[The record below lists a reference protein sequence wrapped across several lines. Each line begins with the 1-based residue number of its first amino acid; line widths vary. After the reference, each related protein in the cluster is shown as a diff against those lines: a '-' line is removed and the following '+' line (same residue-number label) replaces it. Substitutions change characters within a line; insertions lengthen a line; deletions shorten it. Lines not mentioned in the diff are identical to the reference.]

1 MTQNEQFQNQ
11 VTTDDISGT
20 LAENSR
26 DISIQDQIKQRDKEE
41 IDSLNPNLLTQ
52 EQIQQRSNEYNAR
65 GSQLLD
71 IMKQQQ
77 SEQITKSVHQAIMDQ
92 ASFDIEDRER
102 ELGVEANRQEQ
113 LLRLNQ
119 QQQID
124 NAYLDNQ
131 YAHENIDLI
140 RAYKNNLS
148 VRNMSNTPLNY
159 DKQLQDEANLQKLQA
174 NQKLN
179 QRLDEIDLNTEYQR
193 AMNNVNLNSIR
204 AKMGLELEKA
214 KRQIRISNKSL
225 GSSSNL
231 AQMLNNVSGDSI
243 QFYTWTDSLISGAAR
258 SVDSFLNIA
267 GGNNMLQDMLGW
279 EYASRTG
286 GVGNWFDRFTL
297 DDLGAMALN
306 SIPEMVAIGL
316 SMGIGG
322 VATLGARGV
331 AAGLAN
337 AAAGTNVARALKF
350 ADSLTNAATKLSMG
364 STTAALEGSSAL
376 RIAANTIRRGIT
388 DPKVY
393 TSLATIGGGVLVD
406 GSRRANDLATQRAEK
421 TGEPKDVT
429 LEDFINGLAM
439 SALDVAG
446 GAATAG
452 VGYGLSRMTKAILPE
467 SKLASRAV
475 TGATVLTGIGVEGA
489 TETLQTYLENL
500 GLNSYEYPNL
510 FDILSSDNPAYDSIK
525 RELADSF
532 TYGAAMGAGFTT
544 AGGLVGAAQKAM
556 SRPTG
561 ITTASS
567 DFSKVEKLEK
577 ALNLYKDKLDEISK
591 LEADENTDPEVLQE
605 AKDMVAE
612 MKEDLQQRVGDSVDL
627 DKLNTE
633 GEWKKVQD
641 FIRDKKVESAE
652 EVIAKTEIDSTDNR
666 PDSVKEPETAKT
678 LDEVGEDLAK
688 KEDEQLVAEA
698 LGENTTTA
706 PVKGAIKKGKKEV
719 AAEYAGKALQGTKNA
734 LTGAAHMVGDV
745 TTRAV
750 ASVFGDSVDKQGV
763 DTKENKQT
771 KKGVIAALKEANKK
785 SHKGD
790 ENAQKALDRIFDL
803 ASNPKAITGLL
814 RELRNNPEVRANF
827 IDALSKGD
835 VDTMN
840 NLIKD
845 RLTETAKNLNA
856 KQFVNLVDVYERISG
871 GVNTAEDITTAISS
885 FKDDGGFVS
894 TVKQM
899 FLKNR
904 DEGKTKQVM
913 DILAKKL
920 MTRLMPK
927 KDDNTITLVDP
938 DVRYKFFKLIDS
950 LDLTT
955 EEKTAFKQFYTT
967 LDTGSIN
974 LDDLISGK
982 IELVPRPFEALSMI
996 LQYVKE
1002 DVTRL
1007 IENPS
1012 EVPDIVLSYSK
1023 ALTNLMQNIQL
1034 PELNEQQTI
1043 AFNNMKKVLADYE
1056 SELNGT
1062 TTEDINKVIQENVHA
1077 LPSEYQTA
1085 FKGMD
1090 TLYTIREAIA
1100 TQRES
1105 ILDLKREW
1113 ENLKPNDSKSM
1124 GSLFNRLTNLFK
1136 RYFNINL
1143 NIDPSKVKPML
1154 DSMASF
1160 YDALLVDLNK
1170 LEKVLSSNLDLDY
1183 VSRLPSDSRAYL
1195 GNISVAYNRVS
1206 NYSNEEIGN
1215 VLVEAL
1221 DHLPFK
1227 DITSFLQILKFL
1239 DLSER
1244 SENSIR
1250 NFATNKERL
1259 DGRDPYGNTIKG
1271 NASILSLEN
1280 VTREGLLAS
1289 VSQDKRD
1296 LLTMASNVLLD
1307 FLGRQD
1313 KALPT
1318 EGGIVSTNDLQPI
1331 IVGKLQSMTKEFI
1344 ETTQDYQA
1352 KYTQDE
1358 LEGAVALAHL
1368 LLSKVK
1374 ISGNQIITLATVNQQ
1389 DKSSVMKGM
1398 SEVLSTLND
1407 SDKSKEVR
1415 YAKDGTDTV
1424 YDSKLKKN
1432 KSVKVSTNQVAPKK
1446 LSNYLRSKLFNEEVA
1461 KGLDNA
1467 SLFHVTP
1474 LAEKLNRGEKLNEI
1488 DIWNYVSNT
1497 TYKRPMRQTFL
1508 GISSSLK
1515 ELSGLYLS
1523 ALKKA
1528 QLDGELAA
1536 IGREIELH
1544 TKPMQ
1549 DATNTAYTQKLI
1561 VNHNIVD
1568 HVLSSINL
1576 LDADGKPIYDESN
1589 YKSEDDRNRAV
1600 REMKDTYI
1608 INGREASPELTA
1620 RTYTINGVERTNPF
1634 YWIPVYIKSEGS
1646 KYNRVY
1652 VELTPEQ
1659 TKNLNLDGLD
1669 FDDNRS
1675 ELDTLDDATSY
1686 LSKLADAL
1694 ISAGLAITFSNR
1706 SDENFG
1712 SIYIHQRRLSNGRME
1727 DRIATG
1733 LPFSKDKVFRA
1744 FFMRSE
1750 IPELR
1755 LNLFKSE
1762 GSFRNLS
1769 KDNKLN
1775 AMMSIYSALGYS
1787 VDKPILKEQ
1796 FPAEYQDSVTFDA
1809 GYAVLYNDSVVPIE
1823 FIINNINNAD
1833 MPEVKQWV
1841 DKKLKEVMV
1850 KDFTEPNYLNAYQ
1863 LYKALT
1869 TDGVF
1874 DVNSTILELD
1884 GASTGVYQTAM
1895 HSNILTQQQSEM
1907 LINPVTGI
1915 YSNYYKVVGAKTAE
1929 ELKSYVESDP
1939 YLKMYSNFKNGVAI
1953 ASDNSDNLLLQSF
1966 NHFLQNKVDPSAGRK
1981 MGKSMMNPIVYGGSE
1996 TNTLGADLGSDA
2008 AKPFREFLKK
2018 EAFRAMK
2025 ALRNGVTTDE
2035 SYSPLTK
2042 KIINSNRYK
2051 IMNGMSNHDFSVA
2064 INRAI
2069 NEYLKDF
2076 NYRMQV
2082 FDLNTFAS
2090 RKAMAEEEKSSY
2102 QEAFKDLANNNIRSL
2117 YTLHDR
2123 AVKKGIGY
2131 LDEDKN
2137 FRLKTKDKKEI
2148 DLYYRQKGIL
2158 EEVDANGTT
2167 SSILT
2172 NALGD
2177 FYALAQNNH
2186 AYNEV
2191 YRNIINTMLEN
2202 SYMVAYEGLSKK
2214 GGVVTGSTL
2223 LTSMVDILN
2232 KILEDGL
2239 DFPTENGQSIKIA
2252 LNGDKVAVTE
2262 DQLKALVSPL
2272 AKVLKI
2278 ENEAPKVVSE
2288 LFVKDG
2294 AMWHKSFSKGLKAF
2308 INKVAP
2314 ILNHPIEADG
2324 VQKIL
2329 LALSDIYSQHPV
2341 TVQMFD
2347 ALYAHTGSATDSAR
2361 LWNNQA
2367 MRAINKSGTFAP
2379 LILVAKT
2386 YEQLSGRLIDLAK
2399 GEYDIDFTMTY
2410 PLKTSNAL
2418 NVLTNS
2424 TFNMNPMTFNNIHL
2438 ANYDGTIYKLSS
2450 EEVQA
2455 KLNALEEAYLTLKGE
2470 PLPNSFDIYRYYTK
2484 EREANM
2490 FSLNNKGL
2498 VVHKALGKSGKE
2510 ILEAIQKDRVDNAL
2524 PPYHVIKL
2532 TKKNGRIVAEG
2543 KAPSKEGEPFLVDAS
2558 ELTYAEAA
2566 NALQTLDV
2574 GQFRQAA
2581 RLDDNISV
2589 YYDRAANYIRI
2600 RTNRLVN
2607 NPGGGEDIVRE
2618 SIIYM
2623 KDRTTGEWRSI
2634 KGNYAR
2640 RQEDGTWAQFNEF
2653 QIPKGTN
2660 YLADEILSNLDSK
2673 SRILSPDDV
2682 AIIDMLYSSM
2692 DKGTIT
2698 SNINETPITNLK
2710 EIKQKKIPNAT
2721 QTLANAQN
2729 SINTKVTGQSK
2740 IQVINENYR
2749 LTESDFKQEVTEAE
2763 HVDVVLQ
2770 DILDT
2775 STKVSNES
2783 FFNDIHRYLD
2793 EMGNKVQADTV
2804 RSLIALAPKN
2814 LDVRYSNMPEGV
2826 NGLFTMVE
2834 NVPTI
2839 VISNKASGRTKL
2851 HEFLHAM
2858 SQHVLVTGHPS
2869 INAAKGTVARI
2880 KAYVKHLIDTK
2891 QGYGDSIGI
2900 VKNGRI
2906 YREIFNEGN
2915 VGEFISYF
2923 LSDPEK
2929 LNALHYLTKDDVK
2942 SWEKANNMKE
2952 ESWLGRGKRLILAF
2966 IKAVVTLFNSSLM
2979 SNTVNRD
2986 LGSVLIDSTWDIGK
3000 YSNQEY
3006 VDSMISTKLRRALG
3020 AMNLTFKHLIYRGSL
3035 GLLES
3040 EAHFIKRHNIDEDE
3054 YMAMRSD
3061 AYKQIL
3067 RNYKKY
3073 GAFTP
3078 AAVALTLD
3086 LKTLFNPVYRS
3097 AMGEVWRNI
3106 LNSSDRALYKE
3117 INNILLNFRVFHD
3130 KSDIGTSYRTG
3141 EGVSNASAMIQGKIE
3156 AAKASGYKFIDEAIK
3171 KTFPNLGDEIDNP
3184 NTELYK
3190 AIKAIQEKRGTLYN
3204 QANHQTN
3211 LEAFK
3216 EAMGLLASLN
3226 LGDAVFH
3233 EMSKDF
3239 MKNKVEIDLIFD
3251 FIYNRDSKYGELM
3264 PRLYAKRDFLVKNII
3279 QQLKKLGV
3287 EKEGLDNFL
3296 INGSNLLAK
3305 ARITDNY
3312 SGAGL
3317 RNVEVLLEHLGDA
3330 KLTERIRQAY
3340 TKTDRR
3346 INYIS
3351 ETLKAL
3357 VATNTMIMVREPSND
3372 PDIIFMSQSVALAG
3386 TVLATSETNTSV
3398 KFLYPIINEWKNLQ
3412 DELVKRIK
3420 SNIAVN
3426 GDGIQLLSKE
3436 SYNDLGG
3443 LYMDN
3448 WTPSVWRDN
3457 VQVVHLTDTELGG
3470 WGDTKEEARKNLQLA
3485 GFKQIDPK
3493 NGKEIEMEAPVEH
3506 YVYTGWARYED
3517 TYEPNMQLGSTRRT
3531 RGYVVDINKDKVDAN
3546 YANAVLSRR
3555 DEVIS
3560 SLFDDID
3567 SFKSSYLDKPK
3578 TNDFEAFDSLNSNKL
3593 RMNMTR
3599 LEKMNVIKL
3608 DYSIDEMMAQ
3618 AHGQL
3623 MAKGLSDEMDTHL
3636 ADALFQD
3643 TLKVYE
3649 NKITDMNNYVA
3660 IFTNKWMDKE
3670 GQVPEQFKNLLG
3682 PTLRGKLA
3690 DIMHKYNKGS
3700 IEVINGVTHQLRKP
3714 IDTIYVRKELVDIY
3728 FGGLDTALANKA
3740 TNGITKKILGFLD
3753 AGLKGG
3759 MREYKNNVI
3768 LRSPE
3773 VIISNVISN
3782 LATTAVAGVSPVD
3795 AMQSFEPLA
3804 NEIIEFRNLKDEF
3817 FKAYQKYSANPTREN
3832 QTEMYRIDKKMKE
3845 LSVYKPL
3852 TMGLDSNII
3861 DDISTDK
3868 NDNWIDSGASK
3879 AATYLADT
3887 FGWSRDTAT
3896 KWAAE
3901 AVLSPNSEV
3910 IKFSTLVTQLSDL
3923 IPKILI
3929 YQRAKAEGMSDT
3941 QAINE
3946 ANDYLVNYNMPMKGV
3961 VYKAAEK
3968 YAMAPFF
3975 KWFAG
3980 QQKISSKMIVEK
3992 PITAAGVLAFNTM
4005 MSPFVNVSSVAT
4017 ENVLLKGTPFGNFMP
4032 DNLFRYNFIL

>member
-1 MTQNEQFQNQ
+1 MDQNEQYQNQ
-11 VTTDDISGT
+11 VTIDDITGT

-26 DISIQDQIKQRDKEE
+26 EMVLKEQLESKDREQIDN
-41 IDSLNPNLLTQ
+41 LNPNKLTAEEIAARANAYDRASMLAAQ
-52 EQIQQRSNEYNAR
+52 QQQQAYNEQINRS
-65 GSQLLD
+65 
-71 IMKQQQ
+71 
-77 SEQITKSVHQAIMDQ
+77 VDQ
-92 ASFDIEDRER
+92 AFMEKAKVQIQDKEK
-102 ELGVEANRQEQ
+102 ELAIEANRQEQ

-119 QQQID
+119 QKEID
-124 NAYLDNQ
+124 NAYLDNN
-131 YAHENIDLI
+131 YSHTNTDIM
-140 RAYKNNLS
+140 RAYSANNI
-148 VRNMSNTPLNY
+148 RDNMSATSLNWER
-159 DKQLQDEANLQKLQA
+159 QLEDEANLQKIQA
-174 NQKLN
+174 NQRLN
-179 QRLDEIDLNTEYQR
+179 QRLDEIELNTAYQR
-193 AMNNVNLNSIR
+193 AMNNVNLNSVR
-204 AKMGLELEKA
+204 EKMNLELEKA
-214 KRQIRISNKSL
+214 KRQVRISNKAL
-225 GSSSNL
+225 GNNADL
-231 AQMLNNVSGDSI
+231 ARMLNNVAGEDI
-243 QFYTWTDSLISGAAR
+243 QFYTWADALISGTAR
-258 SVDSFLNIA
+258 AGDSFLNVV

-286 GVGNWFDRFTL
+286 GVGNWYDRFNL

-306 SIPEMVAIGL
+306 SLPEMVAIGL
-316 SMGIGG
+316 SMAVGGGIGL
-322 VATLGARGV
+322 AARG
-331 AAGLAN
+331 ALAGVAN
-337 AAAGTNVARALKF
+337 AAAGTNVAKALKF
-350 ADSLTNAATKLSMG
+350 ADSLTNAATKLSMS
-364 STTAALEGSSAL
+364 STSAALEGSTAL
-376 RIAANTIRRGIT
+376 RIAANTIRRGVT
-388 DPKVY
+388 DPKFY
-393 TSLATIGGGVLVD
+393 TSLPTIGGGILVD
-406 GSRRANDLATQRAEK
+406 GGRRAIDLAVQRSEK
-421 TGEPKDVT
+421 TGEPVDIT
-429 LEDFINGLAM
+429 LDDYVNGLAR
-439 SALDVAG
+439 SALDIAG

-452 VGYGLSRMTKAILPE
+452 VGYGLSKAAKAILPG
-467 SKLASRAV
+467 SKTLSRAATLGTV
-475 TGATVLTGIGVEGA
+475 GTGFTVEGV
-489 TETLQTYLENL
+489 TETLQTYLENY
-500 GLNSYEYPNL
+500 GMSKGSYPNL
-510 FDILSSDNPAYDSIK
+510 FDILTSNNPAYAEMQK
-525 RELADSF
+525 ELVDSF
-532 TYGAAMGAGFTT
+532 TYGTAMGAGFTT
-544 AGGLVGAAQKAM
+544 AGGIVGAAQKAM

-561 ITTASS
+561 IATATS

-577 ALNLYKDKLDEISK
+577 ALNLYKEKLDEISK
-591 LEADENTDPEVLQE
+591 LEADENADPAALQE
-605 AKDMVAE
+605 ARDIVAM
-612 MKEDLQQRVGDSVDL
+612 MKEDLQQRVGDSIDL

-633 GEWKKVQD
+633 SEWKKTQD
-641 FIRDKKVESAE
+641 FIRDKKVEGAE

-666 PDSVKEPETAKT
+666 PDSVKEPDTTKT
-678 LDEVGEDLAK
+678 LDEIGENLAK

-698 LGENTTTA
+698 LGEKTTTA
-706 PVKGAIKKGKKEV
+706 PVKGTLKKTKKEV
-719 AAEYAGKALQGTKNA
+719 TAEHMGKALQGTKNA
-734 LTGAAHMVGDV
+734 FKVTANMVGDV

-750 ASVFGDSVDKQGV
+750 ASVFGDSVDKQGI

-790 ENAQKALDRIFDL
+790 EKAQQALDRIFDL

-814 RELRNNPEVRANF
+814 RELRNNPEVRDNF

-835 VDTMN
+835 VDAMN

-856 KQFVNLVDVYERISG
+856 KQFVNLVDVYERVSK

-885 FKDDGGFVS
+885 FKDDDGFVS

-920 MTRLMPK
+920 MARLMPK

-950 LDLTT
+950 LDLTA

-1002 DVTRL
+1002 DITRL
-1007 IENPS
+1007 IENPA

-1034 PELNEQQTI
+1034 PKLDEQQTI

-1062 TTEDINKVIQENVHA
+1062 TTEDINKVIHENIHI

-1100 TQRES
+1100 AQRES

-1143 NIDPSKVKPML
+1143 NIDPSKVKLML

-1160 YDALLVDLNK
+1160 YDTLLVDLNK

-1195 GNISVAYNRVS
+1195 GNVSVAYNRVS
-1206 NYSNEEIGN
+1206 NHSNEDIQN

-1250 NFATNKERL
+1250 NFATNKNRL

-1271 NASILSLEN
+1271 NASILSLEE

-1289 VSQDKRD
+1289 VSQDKRE
-1296 LLTMASNVLLD
+1296 LLSMASNVLLD

-1318 EGGIVSTNDLQPI
+1318 EGGIISTNDLQPI
-1331 IVGKLQSMTKEFI
+1331 IVGKLQSITKEFI
-1344 ETTQDYQA
+1344 ETTQDFQA

-1368 LLSKVK
+1368 LLSKAK
-1374 ISGNQIITLATVNQQ
+1374 ISGNQVITLATVNQQ
-1389 DKSSVMKGM
+1389 DKSSVMQGM

-1415 YAKDGTDTV
+1415 YEKDGTDTV

-1474 LAEKLNRGEKLNEI
+1474 LVEKLNRGEKLNEI

-1515 ELSGLYLS
+1515 ELSGLYLA

-1544 TKPMQ
+1544 TKPME

-1568 HVLSSINL
+1568 HVLNSLNL
-1576 LDADGKPIYDESN
+1576 RDADGNPIYDESN
-1589 YKSEDDRNRAV
+1589 YRSEDDRNRAV

-1620 RTYTINGVERTNPF
+1620 RTYTINGIERTSPF
-1634 YWIPVYIKSEGS
+1634 YWIPIYIKSEGS

-1686 LSKLADAL
+1686 LSKLTDAL

-1706 SDENFG
+1706 NDENFE

-1733 LPFSKDKVFRA
+1733 LPFSKDKVFRS

-1750 IPELR
+1750 VPELR

-1775 AMMSIYSALGYS
+1775 AMMAIYSALGYS

-1796 FPAEYQDSVTFDA
+1796 FPTEYQDSVTFDA
-1809 GYAVLYNDSVVPIE
+1809 GYAVIYNDSVVPVE

-1841 DKKLKEVMV
+1841 NNKLKEVMV

-1863 LYKALT
+1863 LHKALT
-1869 TDGVF
+1869 TDGIF

-1939 YLKMYSNFKNGVAI
+1939 YLKMYSNFKNGIAI
-1953 ASDNSDNLLLQSF
+1953 ASANSDNLLLQSF
-1966 NHFLQNKVDPSAGRK
+1966 NHFLQNKVDPSTGRK

-1996 TNTLGADLGSDA
+1996 TNILGADLGSDA

-2025 ALRNGVTTDE
+2025 AARDGVVTDE

-2042 KIINSNRYK
+2042 KIINSNKYK
-2051 IMNGMSNHDFSVA
+2051 ITKGMSNFDFSVA

-2090 RKAMAEEEKSSY
+2090 RKAMADEEKRSY
-2102 QEAFKDLANNNIRSL
+2102 QEAFKDLAESNIRSL
-2117 YTLHDR
+2117 YALNER
-2123 AVKKGIGY
+2123 AVRKELGY
-2131 LDEDKN
+2131 LDKNKN
-2137 FRLKTKDKKEI
+2137 FVLKTKNKKEI
-2148 DLYYRQKGIL
+2148 DKYYRQKGIL
-2158 EEVDANGTT
+2158 EEVEANGTRN
-2167 SSILT
+2167 SILT

-2191 YRNIINTMLEN
+2191 YRGVIDNMMEN
-2202 SYMVAYEGLSKK
+2202 AYRLAYEGLAKK

-2223 LTSMVDILN
+2223 LTNMVNILN

-2239 DFPTENGQSIKIA
+2239 EFPTENGQSIKIA
-2252 LNGDKVAVTE
+2252 LNGDKTAVTE

-2272 AKVLKI
+2272 AKALNI
-2278 ENEAPKVVSE
+2278 ENEAPKIVSE
-2288 LFVKDG
+2288 LFDKDG

-2314 ILNHPIEADG
+2314 IINHPIEANG

-2347 ALYAHTGSATDSAR
+2347 ALYAHSGSVTSSAR

-2386 YEQLSGRLIDLAK
+2386 YEELSGRLIDLAK
-2399 GEYDIDFTMTY
+2399 SEYDIDYTLAY

-2418 NVLTNS
+2418 DILINS

-2455 KLNALEEAYLTLKGE
+2455 KINALEEAYLTLKGE
-2470 PLPNSFDIYRYYTK
+2470 PLPYAFNIYRYYTK
-2484 EREANM
+2484 EREAHM
-2490 FSLNNKGL
+2490 FPLNNRGL
-2498 VVHKALGKSGKE
+2498 VIHKALGKSGKE
-2510 ILEAIQKDRVDNAL
+2510 ILEAIQKDRVDNML

-2532 TKKNGRIVAEG
+2532 TKKNGRIIAEG
-2543 KAPSKEGEPFLVDAS
+2543 KAPSKEGVPFLVDAS
-2558 ELTYAEAA
+2558 ELTYTESA

-2574 GQFRQAA
+2574 GQFRQAS

-2589 YYDRAANYIRI
+2589 YYDRAANYVRI

-2653 QIPKGTN
+2653 QMPKGTN
-2660 YLADEILSNLDSK
+2660 YLADEILSNLDTK
-2673 SRILSPDDV
+2673 SRILSPDDT

-2692 DKGTIT
+2692 DKATIT

-2710 EIKQKKIPNAT
+2710 EIKQKKMPDGT
-2721 QTLANAQN
+2721 QTMANAQN
-2729 SINTKVTGQSK
+2729 SNNQKAIKSQ
-2740 IQVINENYR
+2740 IQVVDENYR
-2749 LTESDFKQEVTEAE
+2749 LTEDDFKREVTEADYT
-2763 HVDVVLQ
+2763 DVVLK

-2775 STKVSNES
+2775 STKVSNET
-2783 FFNDIHRYLD
+2783 FFNDIHRYLN
-2793 EMGNKVQADTV
+2793 EMGNKVQADTI

-2839 VISNKASGRTKL
+2839 VISNNASGRTKL

-2858 SQHVLVTGHPS
+2858 SQHVLTTGHPS
-2869 INAAKGTVARI
+2869 INAAKGTIARI

-2891 QGYGDSIGI
+2891 QGYGESIGI

-2942 SWEKANNMKE
+2942 AWEKANNMKE
-2952 ESWLGRGKRLILAF
+2952 ESWLGRGKRLVLAF
-2966 IKAVVTLFNSSLM
+2966 IKSVVTLFNSSLM

-2986 LGSVLIDSTWDIGK
+2986 LGTVLIDSTWDIGK

-3006 VDSMISTKLRRALG
+3006 VDSMISTKLRRALD

-3054 YMAMRSD
+3054 YIAMRND
-3061 AYKQIL
+3061 AYKQVL

-3097 AMGEVWRNI
+3097 AMAEVWRNT
-3106 LNSSDRALYKE
+3106 LNSSDKALYKE

-3130 KSDIGTSYRTG
+3130 KSDIGTSYRAG
-3141 EGVSNASAMIQGKIE
+3141 EGVSNASAMVQGKIE
-3156 AAKASGYKFIDEAIK
+3156 AAKASGYKFIDEAIQR
-3171 KTFPNLGDEIDNP
+3171 TFPNLGDEIDNP
-3184 NTELYK
+3184 NTELYR
-3190 AIKAIQEKRGTLYN
+3190 AIKAIQEKRGTLYH
-3204 QANHQTN
+3204 QANYQTN

-3239 MKNKVEIDLIFD
+3239 MKNKVEMDLIFD

-3287 EKEGLDNFL
+3287 EREGLDNFL

-3372 PDIIFMSQSVALAG
+3372 PDIIFMSQSIALAG

-3420 SNIAVN
+3420 ANISVN
-3426 GDGIQLLSKE
+3426 GDGIQLISKE

-3457 VQVVHLTDTELGG
+3457 VQVVHLTDTELGN
-3470 WGDTKEEARKNLQLA
+3470 WGDTKEEARKNLKLA

-3531 RGYVVDINKDKVDAN
+3531 RGYVVDINKDKIDAN
-3546 YANAVLSRR
+3546 YANAILSRR

-3560 SLFDDID
+3560 SLFEDTD

-3578 TNDFEAFDSLNSNKL
+3578 TSDFEAFDSLNSNKL

-3599 LEKMNVIKL
+3599 LEKMNTIKL
-3608 DYSIDEMMAQ
+3608 NYSIDEMMAQ

-3649 NKITDMNNYVA
+3649 GGITDMNNYVA
-3660 IFTNKWMDKE
+3660 IFTNKWMNKE
-3670 GQVPEQFKNLLG
+3670 GQVPEQFQNLLG

-3782 LATTAVAGVSPVD
+3782 LATTTVAGVSPVD

-3804 NEIIEFRNLKDEF
+3804 NEILEFRNLKDEF

-3832 QTEMYRIDKKMKE
+3832 QSAMYRIDKKMKE

-3868 NDNWIDSGASK
+3868 NDNWIDSGAAK

-3901 AVLSPNSEV
+3901 AVLSPNSEI

-3929 YQRAKAEGMSDT
+3929 YQRAKAEGKSDT

-3980 QQKISSKMIVEK
+3980 QQKISSKMLVEK
-3992 PITAAGVLAFNTM
+3992 PITAASVLAFNTM
-4005 MSPFVNVSSVAT
+4005 MSPFINISSVAT
-4017 ENVLLKGTPFGNFMP
+4017 ENALIKGTPFGNFMP